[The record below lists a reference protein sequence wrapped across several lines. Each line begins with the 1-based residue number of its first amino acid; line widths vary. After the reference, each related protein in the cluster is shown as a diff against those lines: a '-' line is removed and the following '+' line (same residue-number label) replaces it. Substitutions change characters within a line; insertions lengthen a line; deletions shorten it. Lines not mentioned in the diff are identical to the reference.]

1 MRQPGAPNAI
11 KFTNR
16 GNCGNCVNGGPRSQH
31 ACDSARRGWR
41 AQPKRKPPRARG
53 AQGRQP
59 RSNETAPQKGAQ
71 GPEVA
76 HLRPTQTHNLNT
88 QLQNLIAQRAD
99 LDAQIEAAKAADFH
113 TAVQHAAHLFGEAGV
128 PLDEAAAALL
138 TLHNQSA
145 RPQRAKVAPKY
156 RHIPTGAKY
165 RHRITGAMW
174 TGRGKQPKWFA
185 EADQSEIE
193 HLSGD
198 LA

>member
-1 MRQPGAPNAI
+1 M
-11 KFTNR
+11 
-16 GNCGNCVNGGPRSQH
+16 
-31 ACDSARRGWR
+31 
-41 AQPKRKPPRARG
+41 
-53 AQGRQP
+53 
-59 RSNETAPQKGAQ
+59 
-71 GPEVA
+71 
-76 HLRPTQTHNLNT
+76 NT

-99 LDAQIEAAKAADFH
+99 LDAQIAAAKAADFH

-156 RHIPTGAKY
+156 RHRVTGA
-165 RHRITGAMW
+165 TW

-185 EADQSEIE
+185 AAEQSALE

>member
-31 ACDSARRGWR
+31 A
-41 AQPKRKPPRARG
+41 
-53 AQGRQP
+53 
-59 RSNETAPQKGAQ
+59 
-71 GPEVA
+71 A
-76 HLRPTQTHNLNT
+76 HR
-88 QLQNLIAQRAD
+88 
-99 LDAQIEAAKAADFH
+99 
-113 TAVQHAAHLFGEAGV
+113 FGEAGV

-138 TLHNQSA
+138 NFALLG

-156 RHIPTGAKY
+156 RHRVTGA
-165 RHRITGAMW
+165 TW

-185 EADQSEIE
+185 AAEQSELE

>member
-1 MRQPGAPNAI
+1 M
-11 KFTNR
+11 
-16 GNCGNCVNGGPRSQH
+16 
-31 ACDSARRGWR
+31 
-41 AQPKRKPPRARG
+41 
-53 AQGRQP
+53 
-59 RSNETAPQKGAQ
+59 
-71 GPEVA
+71 
-76 HLRPTQTHNLNT
+76 NT

-99 LDAQIEAAKAADFH
+99 LDAHIATEKAAHFDAAMSS
-113 TAVQHAAHLFGEAGV
+113 AVAILEDAGV

-156 RHIPTGAKY
+156 RH
-165 RHRITGAMW
+165 RITGATW

-185 EADQSEIE
+185 AAEQSELE